1 MGVLA
6 LVTFIL
12 GGLCAIMGVLN
23 VALAT
28 PLIAAGFDATF
39 WFSLAVILLLATI
52 ASFLAQSRY
61 E

>member
-6 LVTFIL
+6 FIAFVL
-12 GGLCAIMGVLN
+12 SGLCAVVGIISA
-23 VALAT
+23 ALAT
-28 PLIAAGFDATF
+28 PLPAGFDVTF